1 VVENNLEKMVRRHPH
16 VFGDVT
22 ARTAEKVSENWEK
35 IKLKEKGAAGRAFS
49 VEFYSSKPACLA
61 EGVDGF

>member
-22 ARTAEKVSENWEK
+22 AKTLKKSVK
-35 IKLKEKGAAGRAFS
+35 TGKKL
-49 VEFYSSKPACLA
+49 SSKKRALPGERQC
-61 EGVDGF
+61 